1 MIKTVT
7 LSPGEEGG
15 ERGRGERK
23 GRRGR
28 KKLKAFYHIKSYI
41 SVSIVL
47 WIIIHSKCGR

>member
-15 ERGRGERK
+15 ERGREREKRKEEIK
-23 GRRGR
+23 GI
-28 KKLKAFYHIKSYI
+28 YHIKPYV